1 MTHWINNDLSFWN
14 TLMTDAAL
22 LIQKQLDTWN
32 AKDVEGWLSTYASDA
47 QQFNLHGE
55 LLAVGHEAMRARTI
69 IRFAEPD
76 LKAELLSR
84 VVMGNIVVDHEK
96 ITRNFPEGRGSLE
109 MLCVY
114 EIKDGLIQ
122 KASFATHNQ
131 KLD

>member
-1 MTHWINNDLSFWN
+1 MTH
-14 TLMTDAAL
+14 AVQ
-22 LIQKQLDTWN
+22 LIQKQLDTFN
-32 AKDVEGWLSTYASDA
+32 AKDVEGWLSTYASHA

-55 LLAVGHEAMRARTI
+55 LLAVGHEAMRARMI
-69 IRFAEPD
+69 IRFSEPD
-76 LKAELLSR
+76 LHAELLSR

-131 KLD
+131 KLN

>member
-1 MTHWINNDLSFWN
+1 MN
-14 TLMTDAAL
+14 DAAL
-22 LIQKQLDTWN
+22 LIQKQLDTFN

-47 QQFNLHGE
+47 LQFNLLGE
-55 LLAVGHEAMRARTI
+55 LLAAGHEEMRARVI

-76 LKAELLSR
+76 LHAELLSR
-84 VVMGNIVVDHEK
+84 IVMGNIVVDHEK